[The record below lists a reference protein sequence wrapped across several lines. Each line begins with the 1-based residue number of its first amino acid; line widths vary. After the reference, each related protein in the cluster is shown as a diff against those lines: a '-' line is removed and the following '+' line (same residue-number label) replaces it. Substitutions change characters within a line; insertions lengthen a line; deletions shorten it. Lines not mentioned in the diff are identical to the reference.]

1 MRVRSTVAVF
11 FAVFA
16 ASALAQNQ
24 PAAPAAPP
32 KPMTVEKSSVP
43 GTVGGGQA
51 EQITAKVKAI
61 DVDKRLITL
70 KGPKGEVDTF
80 EVGPEVK
87 NLAQVMVGDL
97 VVVNFW
103 RGAVLQ
109 FQPAGTKPT
118 PPSAVVTG
126 EAAAPGAR
134 PAAAAVATL
143 QGTVKIKAID
153 EKTRVVT
160 LVGEKGRIYKLT
172 AGPTVDLSKAKVG
185 MQFQATYKA
194 GVAVAVEPAK
204 KKAK

>member
-1 MRVRSTVAVF
+1 MRVRTVVAFVAAT
-11 FAVFA
+11 FAGA
-16 ASALAQNQ
+16 ALAQTQ
-24 PAAPAAPP
+24 PAAPAAAP

-51 EQITAKVKAI
+51 EQITATVKAV
-61 DVDKRLITL
+61 DVGRRLIKL

-80 EVGPEVK
+80 EVGPDVK
-87 NLAQVMVGDL
+87 NLAQVKVGDL

-118 PPSAVVTG
+118 PPSAVVSG
-126 EAAAPGAR
+126 EAAAPGAK
-134 PAAAAVATL
+134 PAVSAVATL

-160 LVGEKGRIYKLT
+160 FVGEKGRVYKLK
-172 AGPTVDLSKAKVG
+172 AGPTVDLSKVKVG

>member
-80 EVGPEVK
+80 EVGPDVK
-87 NLAQVMVGDL
+87 NLPQVKVGDSSSSTS
-97 VVVNFW
+97 
-103 RGAVLQ
+103 GAARSFSSSPRARSPL
-109 FQPAGTKPT
+109 PR
-118 PPSAVVTG
+118 PPSSPAKRPLR
-126 EAAAPGAR
+126 APGPPPRPLRRCRAR
-134 PAAAAVATL
+134 
-143 QGTVKIKAID
+143 
-153 EKTRVVT
+153 
-160 LVGEKGRIYKLT
+160 
-172 AGPTVDLSKAKVG
+172 
-185 MQFQATYKA
+185 
-194 GVAVAVEPAK
+194 
-204 KKAK
+204 